1 MSGYL
6 SLELAV
12 IRAKGKDLE
21 VTSIKMVTEGPV
33 LRRMLR

>member
-1 MSGYL
+1 
-6 SLELAV
+6 V

-33 LRRMLR
+33 LRRMLREKTNLGDMI